1 MATTRS
7 SLSQNL
13 LEGATATIANN
24 ATTSDAISG
33 GGAYLCAVSFPAAFT
48 GTQISYE
55 VSFDGSTYR
64 TLRDSTGAV
73 VATPCHASDTV
84 AVDLATFGPFPY
96 IKIVSDATE
105 LAQRLVLLHFAQ

>member
-24 ATTSDAISG
+24 ATTSDAISC

-48 GTQISYE
+48 GTSISFQ

-64 TLRDSTGAV
+64 DLRDSSGAV
-73 VATPCHASDTV
+73 VSLAVHVEDTV
-84 AVDLATFGPFPY
+84 SAPLDVFGPFPY
-96 IKIVSDATE
+96 LKVVSNATE
-105 LAQRLVLLHFAQ
+105 LAERLVLLHFAQ